1 MKIQEAIENLKYL
14 ISGDCTDNQMD
25 FVEEIEMGI
34 QSLEKQI
41 PKKPKSRKNTTYAF
55 CPCCDSSKLQNDYCT
70 DCGQKIDWSETEK
83 GGASDDN

>member
-14 ISGDCTDNQMD
+14 ISSDCTDNQMD

-34 QSLEKQI
+34 QALEKQM

-55 CPCCDSSKLQNDYCT
+55 CPCCDSGNLQNDYCT

-83 GGASDDN
+83 GR